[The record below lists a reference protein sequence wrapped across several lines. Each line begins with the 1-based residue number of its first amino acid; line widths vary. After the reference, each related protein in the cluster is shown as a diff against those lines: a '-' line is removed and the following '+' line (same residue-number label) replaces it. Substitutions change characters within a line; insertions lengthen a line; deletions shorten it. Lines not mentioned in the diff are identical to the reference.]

1 MRTWDLIYAARHR
14 TQTYPPPSNNTTNP
28 RRSSP

>member
-1 MRTWDLIYAARHR
+1 MRTWDLIYAACHR
-14 TQTYPPPSNNTTNP
+14 TQTYPAPSNTTNP

>member
-14 TQTYPPPSNNTTNP
+14 TQTYPPQTDTTNP
-28 RRSSP
+28 RRSPP